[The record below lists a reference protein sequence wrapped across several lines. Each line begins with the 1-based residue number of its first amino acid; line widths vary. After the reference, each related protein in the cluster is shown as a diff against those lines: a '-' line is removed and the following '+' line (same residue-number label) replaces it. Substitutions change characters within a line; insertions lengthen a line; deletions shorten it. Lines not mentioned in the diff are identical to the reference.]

1 MKHFINNFQ
10 SCRLLPAPKTLAG
23 KPAPKTLAG
32 KPAPKTLAGKP
43 SDHVK
48 RGSPALETSAGELPL
63 SVSRS
68 ALRAPARNATPA
80 AKTAGRLSGWHG
92 VAGGPR
98 STIAFTL
105 VEVMIAVAVVTMGIV
120 AVLGLIPVS
129 LKSARDAAD
138 NTLAATIVQDIFT
151 GVRSTFKTYE
161 LPPQDL
167 STFGSSYI
175 QPSLYFD
182 ITGNQTNAPGPDSYF
197 QIDLTYERQYNL
209 PTLYRATAVVTWP
222 AHAGGVTPS
231 SLPGST
237 FVTEVARFGP

>member
-10 SCRLLPAPKTLAG
+10 SCRLL
-23 KPAPKTLAG
+23 
-32 KPAPKTLAGKP
+32 PAPKTLAGKP

-151 GVRSTFKTYE
+151 GVRSTFMTYSTNTMSSTSV
-161 LPPQDL
+161 DL
-167 STFGSSYI
+167 STI
-175 QPSLYFD
+175 PSGTVRSDTLYFD
-182 ITGNQTNAPGPDSYF
+182 IAGNQINAAGPDSYYEV
-197 QIDLTYERQYNL
+197 DLTYVRQYDL

-222 AHAGGVTPS
+222 AHASGVTPS